1 MPSRSR
7 RSRPN
12 SFEQSPRVKEPSM
25 QRTLRNLAVALVA
38 GTFAVAAGAQDKA
51 EKAAKKTAAAASASG
66 KVVVNGVTIPQA
78 RIEAMNKELNAQ
90 GQPDTAERQAAIKD
104 ELVNREI
111 LAQAAAKRG
120 LDKNADIAAQ
130 MDMARQAVLVR
141 ALFEEEVKKNP
152 ITDAQL
158 QQQYEQFKGSMGTN
172 EYKVRH
178 ILVDKEDDAKATIA
192 ELNKG
197 GDFAKIAKEKS
208 KDPGS
213 KDNGGDLD
221 WGPSGRYVKPFA
233 DAISSMQKGQTTSA
247 PVKTDFGYHVIR
259 LDDVRPLKVPAF
271 AELKEQFRQRAQQAQ
286 IQKLVMELRQKAKI
300 EER

>member
-1 MPSRSR
+1 
-7 RSRPN
+7 
-12 SFEQSPRVKEPSM
+12 M

-51 EKAAKKTAAAASASG
+51 EKASKKPAAATSSPSA
-66 KVVVNGVTIPQA
+66 KVVVNGVTIPQS
-78 RIEAMNKELNAQ
+78 RIDAMNRELSSQ
-90 GQPDTAERQAAIKD
+90 GQPDTPERQQAVKE
-104 ELVNREI
+104 ELVNREV

-120 LDKNADIAAQ
+120 LDKNSDIAAQ

-141 ALFEEEVKKNP
+141 ALFEEEVKRNP

-158 QQQYEQFKGSMGTN
+158 EQQYELFKGSMGTN

-178 ILVDKEDDAKATIA
+178 ILVDKEDDAKSIIA

-197 GDFAKIAKEKS
+197 GDFAKLAKDKS

-221 WGPSGRYVKPFA
+221 WGPSARYVKPFA
-233 DAISSMQKGQTTSA
+233 DAVTGMQKGQTTA
-247 PVKTDFGYHVIR
+247 TPVKTDFGYHVIR
-259 LDDVRPLKVPAF
+259 LDDVRPLQVPPF

-286 IQKLVMELRQKAKI
+286 IQKLVLDLRQKAKI

>member
-1 MPSRSR
+1 
-7 RSRPN
+7 
-12 SFEQSPRVKEPSM
+12 M

-51 EKAAKKTAAAASASG
+51 EKASKKPAAASSSPSG
-66 KVVVNGVTIPQA
+66 KVVVNGVTIPQS
-78 RIEAMNKELNAQ
+78 RIDAMNRELSSQ
-90 GQPDTAERQAAIKD
+90 GQPDTPERQQAVKE
-104 ELVNREI
+104 ELVNREV

-120 LDKNADIAAQ
+120 LDKNPDIAAQ

-141 ALFEEEVKKNP
+141 ALFEEEVKRNP

-158 QQQYEQFKGSMGTN
+158 EQQYELFKGSMGTN

-178 ILVDKEDDAKATIA
+178 ILVDKEDDAKSIIA

-197 GDFAKIAKEKS
+197 GDFAKLAKEKS

-221 WGPSGRYVKPFA
+221 WGPSARYVKPFA
-233 DAISSMQKGQTTSA
+233 DAITGMQKGQTTA
-247 PVKTDFGYHVIR
+247 TPVKTDFGYHVIR
-259 LDDVRPLKVPAF
+259 LDDVRPLQVPPF

-286 IQKLVMELRQKAKI
+286 IQKLVLELRQKAKI

>member
-1 MPSRSR
+1 
-7 RSRPN
+7 
-12 SFEQSPRVKEPSM
+12 M

-51 EKAAKKTAAAASASG
+51 EKAPRKSAAASASG
-66 KVVVNGVTIPQA
+66 KVVVNGVTIPQS
-78 RIEAMNKELNAQ
+78 RIDAMNRELSSQ
-90 GQPDTAERQAAIKD
+90 GQPDTPERKQAVTE
-104 ELVNREI
+104 ELINREV
-111 LAQAAAKRG
+111 LAQAAQKRG
-120 LDKNADIAAQ
+120 LDKNPDIVAQ

-141 ALFEEEVKKNP
+141 ALFEDEVKKNP

-158 QQQYEQFKGSMGTN
+158 EQQYTQFKASMGTN

-178 ILVDKEDDAKATIA
+178 ILVDKEDDAKAIIA

-197 GDFAKIAKEKS
+197 GDFAKIAKDKS

-221 WGPSGRYVKPFA
+221 WGPSARYVKPFA
-233 DAISSMQKGQTTSA
+233 DAVTSMQKGQTTPA

-259 LDDVRPLKVPAF
+259 LDDVRPLQVPPF
-271 AELKEQFRQRAQQAQ
+271 SELKDQFRQRAQQQ
-286 IQKLVMELRQKAKI
+286 QVQKLVMDLRSRAKI